1 MAKNSGPDPVD
12 AQIVNL
18 LRIDGRR
25 THAELARQMGVTE
38 GAVRKRLKKLS
49 AAGVLRVVAV
59 ADPKK
64 LGYGIDVFCGI
75 QVSQGEVLAVAKR
88 LSALDSVRYIGL
100 ATGSYDVLCE
110 AMFREQDELLEF
122 VTKTLP
128 SIPGIVRSETWHQLK
143 VIKRNYDWLNVR
155 ESE

>member
-1 MAKNSGPDPVD
+1 MPKNSGPDPVD
-12 AQIVNL
+12 AQIVGL

-25 THAELARQMGVTE
+25 TNAELARHLGITE

-64 LGYGIDVFCGI
+64 LGYGIDIFCAI
-75 QVSQGEVLAVAKR
+75 QVRQGDTLEVAER
-88 LSALDSVRYIGL
+88 LSALDSVRYLGL
-100 ATGSYDVLCE
+100 ATGSYDILIE

-122 VTKTLP
+122 LTKTVP
-128 SIPGIVRSETWHQLK
+128 GIPGIVRSETWHQLK